1 MGMLAFFC
9 PWRHL
14 AAGYQELFL
23 KKEGDAEY
31 SLQSPSERK

>member
-1 MGMLAFFC
+1 MVVLAFFC

-23 KKEGDAEY
+23 KKEGDAGC
-31 SLQSPSERK
+31 SPQSPSERK